1 MLKGQCINVRGASST
16 AMGAKRVEESSG
28 HICGVL
34 VATMPSAEEARKT
47 ARAMSRCPYVIAT
60 GTTGNKFCNVLV
72 VPESKRWWLE
82 YPQRRPDI
90 IGAKR
95 VSLTV
100 IDELLVPDRLEE
112 RVSDKRLDTAP
123 CGADCLECPL
133 RQEFDCSGCPATT
146 HHV

>member
-1 MLKGQCINVRGASST
+1 
-16 AMGAKRVEESSG
+16 MGAKRAEEVSG

-34 VATMPSAEEARKT
+34 VATMPSAEEACKT
-47 ARAMSRCPYVIAT
+47 ARAMSGCPYVIAT

-100 IDELLVPDRLEE
+100 IDELLVPELFEE
-112 RVSDKRLDTAP
+112 RVSGKKLDTAP

-133 RQEFDCSGCPATT
+133 REEFDCHGCPATT
-146 HHV
+146 RYV